1 MPKLFRSKDIILFL
15 LFVATLH
22 ILLTYLVSNR
32 VGSEMGAQTAG
43 IISSTLLRDELPEKE
58 FQIIPTEF
66 EGKSKV
72 YRNILFFLSLPF
84 DPIFQPINQRW
95 VIRPILDGK
104 IQVEQYKF
112 RASLIGTATRV
123 LNSIVF
129 SLLVYWCFRTTVQRL
144 KQNRMNKN
152 T

>member
-1 MPKLFRSKDIILFL
+1 MPKLFRRKDIILFL

-22 ILLTYLVSNR
+22 ILLTYLVSSR
-32 VGSEMGAQTAG
+32 VGRELGTQTAG
-43 IISSTLLRDELPEKE
+43 IISSSLQKDELLEKE
-58 FQIIPTEF
+58 LQNIPSNLE
-66 EGKSKV
+66 EKSKV
-72 YRNILFFLSLPF
+72 YQSILYFLSLPF

-95 VIRPILDGK
+95 VIRPILEGK
-104 IQVEQYKF
+104 IQTNEYKF
-112 RASLIGTATRV
+112 RANLIGTTTRV

-129 SLLVYWCFRTTVQRL
+129 SLLVYWCFRTVIHRI

>member
-1 MPKLFRSKDIILFL
+1 MPKLFRRKDIFLFL

-22 ILLTYLVSNR
+22 ILLTYLVSSR
-32 VGSEMGAQTAG
+32 VGEELGTQTAS
-43 IISSTLLRDELPEKE
+43 IITSSLQKDELSEKGL
-58 FQIIPTEF
+58 QNIPSNF
-66 EGKSKV
+66 EEKSKV
-72 YRNILFFLSLPF
+72 YRNILYFFSLPF

-95 VIRPILDGK
+95 VVRPILEGK
-104 IQVEQYKF
+104 IQMDEYKF
-112 RASLIGTATRV
+112 RANLIGTTTRV

-129 SLLVYWCFRTTVQRL
+129 TLLVYWCFKTLIQRI